1 MILSDPDGDRKT
13 RDIIPFKMYACIAV
27 RKRDWESFVF
37 AELSHH
43 MTVREIEREVLLFFA
58 MFCSSSN
65 NKKFQFPCE

>member
-13 RDIIPFKMYACIAV
+13 RDIIPFKMYVCIAV

-43 MTVREIEREVLLFFA
+43 MTVREIEREVFLFFA
-58 MFCSSSN
+58 MFCSS
-65 NKKFQFPCE
+65 